1 MRKVDWM
8 ADIRAK
14 TQSSDKT
21 NPPECVGD
29 DTVVSELLQHK
40 ATKPKGWEVG
50 MRGRS
55 YFLKQI

>member
-1 MRKVDWM
+1 M

-40 ATKPKGWEVG
+40 AAKPKGEKAKKENCISKKTWT
-50 MRGRS
+50 
-55 YFLKQI
+55 

>member
-1 MRKVDWM
+1 MV
-8 ADIRAK
+8 DIRAK

-50 MRGRS
+50 VKESFFKTNMTQKRE
-55 YFLKQI
+55 L